1 MKKTLKMIACSMIF
15 LALTGCGNNPTP
27 SDNDKNVVTFND
39 KELNIT
45 VDNLYDE
52 LKTRYAMNY
61 LINEIDETIL
71 NKEYKDTDEAADYV
85 DNQIKIFK
93 LYNGLAD
100 DDALLKYV
108 QDYGYST
115 LDEFKDYLKTNY
127 KRTLAQRDYA
137 KDQITDSEIDKYYND
152 NVYGDVTIS
161 HILVKIDTTN
171 DSTDE
176 EKKEA
181 ETKAQ
186 DKIKEIY
193 EKLDGGTTFSEVA
206 KEYSEDTATSNNGG
220 RIGTF
225 NKGEMTTR
233 FNEEFENAV
242 LKLEKG
248 KYTTKAISSSY
259 GYHII
264 YKDEQKEKPDL
275 ATIKQTVIDNL
286 VDEKI
291 KEDSKIEYKAMIELR
306 KKYGVEFN
314 DKELNSQYDN
324 AVNNWLYS
332 NDNN

>member
-1 MKKTLKMIACSMIF
+1 MKKTLKIVACGLICLT
-15 LALTGCGNNPTP
+15 LAGCNDNPTP
-27 SDNDKNVVTFND
+27 SDNDKNIVTFNN
-39 KELNIT
+39 EEMNIT

-61 LINEIDETIL
+61 LINEIDEMIL
-71 NKEYKDTDEAADYV
+71 NKEYEDSDEATDYI

-108 QDYGYST
+108 QNYGYNT

-127 KRTLAQRDYA
+127 KRTLAQKDYA
-137 KDQITDSEIDKYYND
+137 KTQITDKEIEKYYND
-152 NVYGDVTIS
+152 NVYGDVTVS
-161 HILVKIDTTN
+161 HILVKVDTTN
-171 DSTDE
+171 DATDD

-193 EKLDGGTTFSEVA
+193 EKLDGGTSFAEVA
-206 KEYSEDTATSNNGG
+206 KEYSEDSATSSNGG

-248 KYTTKAISSSY
+248 KYTTKTVRSSY

-275 ATIKQTVIDNL
+275 ATIKQTIIDNL
-286 VDEKI
+286 VDSAI
-291 KEDSKIEYKAMIELR
+291 KDDNKIEYKAMIDLR
-306 KKYGVEFN
+306 KKYELSFN
-314 DKELNSQYDN
+314 DKELNSQYEN

-332 NDNN
+332 TDEE